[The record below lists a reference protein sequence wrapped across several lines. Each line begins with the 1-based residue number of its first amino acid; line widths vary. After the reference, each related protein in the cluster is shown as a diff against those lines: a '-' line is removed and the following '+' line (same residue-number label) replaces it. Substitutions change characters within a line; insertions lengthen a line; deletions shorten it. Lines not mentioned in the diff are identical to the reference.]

1 MITKERN
8 TENFAFCID
17 LNRPLDKG
25 PLGRGSLEPLSGI
38 QCEIN
43 FINVG
48 KDIRDELYNKMEG
61 FKKDLQRMACQWRY
75 LKLKEKLEVN
85 LERIPEKELEAK
97 YSRAR
102 ERIVREME
110 ELENQME
117 ATKPTQEKPVS
128 DEPDFVWR
136 PDIKCKGD
144 AEDFGVMSQ
153 EKFEEMLQHYLKS
166 HPRCKFVEGN
176 GSAPAGESLTA
187 EGTKMPKE
195 EPDKPKKPP
204 YDILMGLSTEV
215 LSILVKAVMGRFGV
229 RTQSEYVE
237 LAAALLRDALKYD
250 SLDSPAREC
259 NELIWK
265 SAETLRS
272 KSQGEA
278 V

>member
-110 ELENQME
+110 ELEKQME
-117 ATKPTQEKPVS
+117 AAKPPQERPAS
-128 DEPDFVWR
+128 DEPDLVWK

-144 AEDFGVMSQ
+144 AEDFGAMSQ
-153 EKFEEMLQHYLKS
+153 EKFEEMLQHWLES
-166 HPRCKFVEGN
+166 TPRRKFAEGN
-176 GSAPAGESLTA
+176 GGESIEKESAPGR
-187 EGTKMPKE
+187 E
-195 EPDKPKKPP
+195 ENRRHPCTTLSD
-204 YDILMGLSTEV
+204 LSTKIV
-215 LSILVKAVMGRFGV
+215 PMLVKTAIEILEVS
-229 RTQSEYVE
+229 TQSEYIE
-237 LAAALLRDALKYD
+237 LAATLLNEAKKYNDIFSYAKGYSESVSNAAKALRNRGA
-250 SLDSPAREC
+250 
-259 NELIWK
+259 K
-265 SAETLRS
+265 S
-272 KSQGEA
+272 SQEA
-278 V
+278 AV